1 MTTEEARGRGVLP
14 GFGLSL
20 GFTLFYLG
28 LVILIPLSTVFLKT
42 ASLSLPEIWA
52 KVSAP
57 RALAAFRLS
66 STFFA
71 CSATAMVGCHL
82 PIA

>member
-1 MTTEEARGRGVLP
+1 MPVSARRGGGRRHRGGSVLP

-28 LVILIPLSTVFLKT
+28 LVILIPLSTVVLKT
-42 ASLSLPEIWA
+42 ASLTWVEFWA

-57 RALAAFRLS
+57 RTLAAFR
-66 STFFA
+66 
-71 CSATAMVGCHL
+71 
-82 PIA
+82 